1 MTTAPTLSTRL
12 KRLPGQLLLAC
23 VNATA
28 LLVIVACV
36 LVIVVLNRVDQA
48 SERIAGT
55 VTEAALAK
63 LEMTPAALKEQL
75 QSVDGRVA
83 ALVDQ
88 LETAGARDDRAL
100 TLQVAELNRTL
111 RDLKAA
117 AANLGSAGPDI
128 TEAAFR
134 QAGETLTEALLSVR
148 GCATLQADAQPQS

>member
-1 MTTAPTLSTRL
+1 MTSAPTFATRL
-12 KRLPGQLLLAC
+12 KRLPGQLLLAL
-23 VNATA
+23 VNAAA

-55 VTEAALAK
+55 VTEAALSK
-63 LEMTPAALKEQL
+63 LEMTPAALKERL
-75 QSVDGRVA
+75 QSVDGSVA
-83 ALVDQ
+83 SLVDQ

-111 RDLKAA
+111 TDLKVAA
-117 AANLGSAGPDI
+117 QSLGSAGPDL

-134 QAGETLTEALLSVR
+134 QAGETLTETILSLR
-148 GCATLQADAQPQS
+148 GCRALQAQAPPQS

>member
-1 MTTAPTLSTRL
+1 MTSAPTIATRL
-12 KRLPGQLLLAC
+12 KRLPRQLLLAL

-48 SERIAGT
+48 GARIAGT

-63 LEMTPAALKEQL
+63 LDMTPAALKERL
-75 QSVDGRVA
+75 QSVDGTVA

-111 RDLKAA
+111 TDLKAA
-117 AANLGSAGPDI
+117 AQNLGSAGPDI

-134 QAGETLTEALLSVR
+134 QAGETLTEAILSVR
-148 GCATLQADAQPQS
+148 GCSAMQTDETPRS

>member
-1 MTTAPTLSTRL
+1 MTSAPTFATRL
-12 KRLPGQLLLAC
+12 KRLPGQLLVAL

-36 LVIVVLNRVDQA
+36 LVIIVLNRVDRA
-48 SERIAGT
+48 GERIAGT
-55 VTEAALAK
+55 VTEAALSK
-63 LEMTPAALKEQL
+63 LEMTPAALKERL

-111 RDLKAA
+111 TDLKAA
-117 AANLGSAGPDI
+117 AQNLGSAGPDI

-134 QAGETLTEALLSVR
+134 QAGETLTEAILSIR
-148 GCATLQADAQPQS
+148 GCSAMQTDETPVT

>member
-1 MTTAPTLSTRL
+1 MTSAPTLSTRL
-12 KRLPGQLLLAC
+12 KRLPGQLLLA
-23 VNATA
+23 VINATA

-55 VTEAALAK
+55 VTEAALSK
-63 LEMTPAALKEQL
+63 LEMTPAALKERL

-83 ALVDQ
+83 ALVDR

-100 TLQVAELNRTL
+100 TVQVAELNRTL
-111 RDLKAA
+111 SGLKAA
-117 AANLGSAGPDI
+117 ADKLGSAGPDI

-134 QAGETLTEALLSVR
+134 QAGETLTETLLSVR
-148 GCATLQADAQPQS
+148 GCKAVQADVSPQG

>member
-1 MTTAPTLSTRL
+1 MTSAPTIATRL
-12 KRLPGQLLLAC
+12 KRLPGQLLLAL

-28 LLVIVACV
+28 LLVLVACV

-48 SERIAGT
+48 GARIAGT

-63 LEMTPAALKEQL
+63 LDMTPAALKERL
-75 QSVDGRVA
+75 QSVDGTVA

-100 TLQVAELNRTL
+100 TLQVAELKRTL
-111 RDLKAA
+111 TDLKAA
-117 AANLGSAGPDI
+117 AQNLGSAGPDI

-134 QAGETLTEALLSVR
+134 QAGETLTEAILSVR
-148 GCATLQADAQPQS
+148 GCSAMQTDETPRS